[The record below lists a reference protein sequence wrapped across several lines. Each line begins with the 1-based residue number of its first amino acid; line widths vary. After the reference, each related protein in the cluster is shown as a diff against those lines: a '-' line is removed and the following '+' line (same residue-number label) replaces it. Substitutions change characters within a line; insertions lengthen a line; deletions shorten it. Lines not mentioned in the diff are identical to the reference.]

1 MAGFLIASRIAPT
14 YEAQVQLLV
23 GPINTDSD
31 TLKASGL
38 LVQTYGQLAISAPLL
53 KSTAQEAGGIDPAR
67 LAQSV
72 RSSAN
77 DATRVLAIRVQDADP
92 ARAASIANLMADE
105 LIQLTT
111 GATTR
116 PEGQLEVIGAAVP
129 PTTPIAPQVPLIILL
144 AMIAGFLASLV
155 LVILVEYVTDSVRDD
170 NDVARLTGSDVLATL
185 GFRARTPGADPMPV
199 PEAAAPTSA
208 IASAFRI
215 LASKVAFAEA
225 GLTTRTIAIVGL
237 GEGDSGL
244 VTTAL
249 GAAVAGS
256 GYRVVLVDGSTNAD
270 ITTSFGFG
278 ALLGLREAVADNGKD
293 VRSSLAPGPIGL
305 EILPRGLKGS
315 LELVAID
322 RARDLLQA
330 LLSDADLVIIDGGAM
345 QRSGAALSWA
355 RAAQQTILVVRLGTT
370 RREDLR
376 TGIESLRFVKANVS
390 GAVVMQRAPGRSFG
404 RSLEP
409 RLDLDSSELP
419 NRSQPAHYGWSPDGE
434 RRPAAAQAGLN
445 TSPMSQAGDGAS
457 PALHQFGAPVGPT
470 EKQPAT
476 QDPLGQN
483 ANPAG
488 APTRRRRKVNPPRD
502 GLNAPPEPGGT
513 VAWPRPND
521 DASTGTISPR
531 TRRAD

>member
-23 GPINTDSD
+23 GPINTDGD

-38 LVQTYGQLAISAPLL
+38 LVQTYGQLAISATLL
-53 KSTAQEAGGIDPAR
+53 KSTAQEAGGIDPAK
-67 LAQSV
+67 LAQNV

-77 DATRVLAIRVQDADP
+77 EATRVLAIRVQDGDP

-116 PEGQLEVIGAAVP
+116 PEGQLEVISAAVP

-144 AMIAGFLASLV
+144 AMIAGLVTSLV
-155 LVILVEYVTDSVRDD
+155 LVILVEYITDSVRDD

-185 GFRARTPGADPMPV
+185 GFHARTPGADPMPV

-256 GYRVVLVDGSTNAD
+256 GYRVVLIDGSSNAD
-270 ITTSFGFG
+270 ITASFGFG
-278 ALLGLREAVADNGKD
+278 ALPGLREAVAGEWKD

-305 EILPRGLKGS
+305 EILPRGLRGS

-322 RARDLLQA
+322 RARELLQA
-330 LLSDADLVIIDGGAM
+330 LLTDADLVIIDGGAM

-355 RAAQQTILVVRLGTT
+355 RAAQQTILVARLGTT
-370 RREDLR
+370 RRDDLR
-376 TGIESLRFVKANVS
+376 TAIESLRFVKANLS
-390 GAVVMQRAPGRSFG
+390 GAVVMQGSPGRSFG
-404 RSLEP
+404 RSRQP

-419 NRSQPAHYGWSPDGE
+419 IRSQPAHYGWPTGGEGQPVVAHAGPD
-434 RRPAAAQAGLN
+434 
-445 TSPMSQAGDGAS
+445 TSPMSQAGDGAI
-457 PALHQFGAPVGPT
+457 PAVHQVGAPVGPIQG
-470 EKQPAT
+470 QPAT
-476 QDPLGQN
+476 QDPLRQN
-483 ANPAG
+483 A
-488 APTRRRRKVNPPRD
+488 TRAEDRKSV
-502 GLNAPPEPGGT
+502 
-513 VAWPRPND
+513 V
-521 DASTGTISPR
+521 
-531 TRRAD
+531 